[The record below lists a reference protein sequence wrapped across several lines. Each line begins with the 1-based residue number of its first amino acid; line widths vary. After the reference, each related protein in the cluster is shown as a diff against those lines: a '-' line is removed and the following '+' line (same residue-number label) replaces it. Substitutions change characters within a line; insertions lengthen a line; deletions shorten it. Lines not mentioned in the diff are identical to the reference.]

1 MAISKSQDTHRVFT
15 ETFNRGDLP
24 ALQALYEREA
34 RVVTQSGQ
42 VMVGRE
48 AIGAVLQQFLA
59 LRGTIKMD
67 TVDVIEAGEVA
78 LLRAHWRLAG
88 TGPDGK
94 PLEIQGHSV
103 EVVRRQSDGNWLFVI
118 DHPFGAG

>member
-1 MAISKSQDTHRVFT
+1 MVPQT
-15 ETFNRGDLP
+15 
-24 ALQALYEREA
+24 
-34 RVVTQSGQ
+34 GQ
-42 VMVGRE
+42 VIVGGE

-59 LRGTIKMD
+59 LRGTMKMY
-67 TVDVIEAGEVA
+67 TVDIIEAGDVA

-103 EVVRRQSDGNWLFVI
+103 ESSGDRAMATGFSWSITRSAPVKKCFQLKLF
-118 DHPFGAG
+118 

>member
-1 MAISKSQDTHRVFT
+1 
-15 ETFNRGDLP
+15 
-24 ALQALYEREA
+24 
-34 RVVTQSGQ
+34 VVPQTGQ
-42 VMVGRE
+42 VIVGRE
-48 AIGAVLQQFLA
+48 AIGGVLQSFLA
-59 LRGTIKMD
+59 LRGTMKMY
-67 TVDVIEAGEVA
+67 TVDVIEAGDVA

-103 EVVRRQSDGNWLFVI
+103 EVIWRQSDGNWLFVI